1 VTKLSDAYRKLADA
15 FLETADAIDEAVADD
30 LPDIP
35 EGQPLPNED
44 TYRERLSAAASG
56 QPPKLQALPAQQKPQ
71 VYAPPAQA
79 PAVTSAPD
87 GSPVDIATTCPIH
100 NLAYRN
106 GNFGKYCPA
115 RADDPAWSDR
125 KGYCSLPGRN
135 AANALAWVQMQQA
148 VRND

>member
-1 VTKLSDAYRKLADA
+1 MTKLSDAYRKLADA
-15 FLETADAIDEAVADD
+15 FLETADAIDEAVGDD
-30 LPDIP
+30 LPNPTD
-35 EGQPLPNED
+35 E
-44 TYRERLSAAASG
+44 T
-56 QPPKLQALPAQQKPQ
+56 PPQALRPLPAQQIPAQQRPQ
-71 VYAPPAQA
+71 VYTHADPP
-79 PAVTSAPD
+79 PVTAAPD

-106 GNFGKYCPA
+106 GNFGKFCPA

>member
-15 FLETADAIDEAVADD
+15 FLETADAIDEAVGDD

-35 EGQPLPNED
+35 ETQ
-44 TYRERLSAAASG
+44 A
-56 QPPKLQALPAQQKPQ
+56 PKLQALPAQQKPQ
-71 VYAPPAQA
+71 VYAAPQA

-125 KGYCSLPGRN
+125 KGYCSLPGKN
-135 AANALAWVQMQQA
+135 AANALAWVAMQQA